1 MKIGVVSYKCLINMT
16 VRGFMIGGKI
26 QVDRK
31 NKIALVTMNQ
41 ARKKNAS
48 DESMFLALENV
59 TDELKQN
66 LPRAIILTG
75 AGDEAFCAGFNV
87 NPENPLVA
95 DFLEVLNSNDIEPA
109 RRMVNRI
116 RKAVDG
122 FISLPVPIIA
132 AINGLAYGGGMELA
146 TRCDLRV
153 MDRTAQ
159 LCFSE
164 VRLGLMPDWGG
175 GPYLTKLVGSAIASD
190 LILTARTVN
199 AEEALKIGLVNRVS
213 GEGRSV
219 NEALNLAEQIAQNGP
234 KAVRHALSVIR
245 QSRGLSLE
253 KALELE
259 AKTAAELVKS
269 GEWMHGVKAFMEK
282 KKPEFPD

>member
-1 MKIGVVSYKCLINMT
+1 MT
-16 VRGFMIGGKI
+16 VRGSMIGGKV
-26 QVDRK
+26 QVERK
-31 NKIALVTMNQ
+31 NKIALVTMNR
-41 ARKKNAS
+41 ARKKNAF
-48 DESMFLALENV
+48 DESMFSALENV
-59 TDELKQN
+59 TDELKQD
-66 LPRAIILTG
+66 LPRAIIITG
-75 AGDEAFCAGFNV
+75 AGDEAFCTGFDV

-95 DFLEVLNSNDIEPA
+95 DFIKVLGNNDIEPA
-109 RRMVNRI
+109 RRLVNRI

-234 KAVRHALSVIR
+234 KAVRYALAVIR
-245 QSRGLSLE
+245 QSQGLSLG

-259 AKTAAELVKS
+259 AETAAELIAS
-269 GEWMHGVKAFMEK
+269 GECMHGITAFMEK

>member
-1 MKIGVVSYKCLINMT
+1 M
-16 VRGFMIGGKI
+16 
-26 QVDRK
+26 VDRKVQLEIK
-31 NKIALVTMNQ
+31 NKIALVTMNR
-41 ARKKNAS
+41 ARKKNAF
-48 DESMFLALENV
+48 DESMFTALEQV
-59 TDELKQN
+59 TDDLKQN
-66 LPRAIILTG
+66 LPRVIIITG
-75 AGDEAFCAGFNV
+75 DGDEAFCAGFDV

-95 DFLEVLNSNDIEPA
+95 GFLEVLGKNDIEPA
-109 RRMVNRI
+109 RRLVNRI

-213 GEGRSV
+213 EEGRSV
-219 NEALNLAEQIAQNGP
+219 DEAFNLAELIAQNGP
-234 KAVRHALSVIR
+234 KAIRHALAVIR
-245 QSRGLSLE
+245 QSQDLSLG

-259 AKTAAELVKS
+259 AEMAAELIVS
-269 GEWMHGVKAFMEK
+269 GECIHGITAFMEK
-282 KKPEFPD
+282 KKPEFPDVHDSIRGCTSVL

>member
-1 MKIGVVSYKCLINMT
+1 MVDS
-16 VRGFMIGGKI
+16 KI
-26 QVDRK
+26 QLEIK
-31 NKIALVTMNQ
+31 NKIALVTMNR
-41 ARKKNAS
+41 ARKKNAF
-48 DESMFLALENV
+48 DESMFAALEQA
-59 TDELKQN
+59 TDDLKHN
-66 LPRAIILTG
+66 LPRVIIITG
-75 AGDEAFCAGFNV
+75 DGDEAFCAGFDV

-95 DFLEVLNSNDIEPA
+95 AFLEVLGNKDIEPA
-109 RRMVNRI
+109 RRLVNRI

-213 GEGRSV
+213 EEGRSV
-219 NEALNLAEQIAQNGP
+219 DEAFNLAEQIAQNGP
-234 KAVRHALSVIR
+234 KAIRHALAVIR
-245 QSRGLSLE
+245 QSQDLSLG

-259 AKTAAELVKS
+259 AEMAAELIVS
-269 GEWMHGVKAFMEK
+269 GECMHGIKAFMEK